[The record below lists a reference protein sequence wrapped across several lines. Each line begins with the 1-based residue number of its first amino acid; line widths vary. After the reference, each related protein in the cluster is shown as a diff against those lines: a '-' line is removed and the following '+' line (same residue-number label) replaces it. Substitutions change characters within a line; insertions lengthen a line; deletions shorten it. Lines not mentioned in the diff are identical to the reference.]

1 MVRVELA
8 EETSFKVFF
17 FRKQNHGKTGLVKF
31 NTFDL
36 TLFADDCFLQQRKN
50 KPQQKKEKK
59 NVSFQRIIFYLGSP
73 ELNKVQQSFGVFP

>member
-1 MVRVELA
+1 MVKVELA

-31 NTFDL
+31 NTFVL

-50 KPQQKKEKK
+50 KPQQKKVKK
-59 NVSFQRIIFYLGSP
+59 KCFISKNNFLLG
-73 ELNKVQQSFGVFP
+73 FTGVK